1 MHRHLTRGES
11 YPHIILRYMSKICCI
26 FLYALKKKKKI
37 VIYPLFPLFSFKEK
51 KKKRML
57 IYCSG
62 EKGDVTER
70 QTVQRTCYGSHKLLI
85 N

>member
-51 KKKRML
+51 KKKNANLLFRR
-57 IYCSG
+57 
-62 EKGDVTER
+62 ER
-70 QTVQRTCYGSHKLLI
+70 GC

>member
-26 FLYALKKKKKI
+26 FPFALKKI

-51 KKKRML
+51 KKE
-57 IYCSG
+57 C
-62 EKGDVTER
+62 
-70 QTVQRTCYGSHKLLI
+70 
-85 N
+85 